1 MEVRWRWGDDVA
13 LILPAEDVGRDV
25 AEALLLLL
33 LCWRT
38 VIRFVSVLMPVEG
51 DMPPP
56 LLFVVMALWSFRL
69 EGCRPRGLLGAE
81 AMR

>member
-1 MEVRWRWGDDVA
+1 MA

-25 AEALLLLL
+25 VEALLLL

-56 LLFVVMALWSFRL
+56 LAFVVMALWTFRL
-69 EGCRPRGLLGAE
+69 EGCRPRGLLGAD